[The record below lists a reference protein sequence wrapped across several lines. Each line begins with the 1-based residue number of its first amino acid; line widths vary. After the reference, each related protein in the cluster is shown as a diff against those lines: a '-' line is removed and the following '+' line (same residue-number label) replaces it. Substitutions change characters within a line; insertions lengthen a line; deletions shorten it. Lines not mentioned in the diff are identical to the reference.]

1 MDDGTATTA
10 DSSSLLKN
18 PTVSEH
24 TLQLLLTASDTSSLE
39 NSLESLTE
47 TAKSHGGRSELASKK
62 VLAAVLEV
70 LEHHNHNHDIIA
82 LCFKLLRNL
91 CAGDIENQNSFI
103 EHNGVAVVS
112 DILRSE
118 VGSSSSSYSLGLVRW
133 GIQVLANVCLAGR
146 EHQRAVWEELYPEG
160 FVLLARVSSKETC
173 DPLCMVIYTCCD
185 GNPEWFQILSSY
197 DGWPVM
203 AAIVRTASSAGFAED
218 WLKLLLSRICLEE
231 SQLPVLFP
239 KLEYVDDPLG
249 EEDTESKDG
258 QFSSE
263 QAFLLRILSEILS
276 ERLEDVTIATD
287 TALFVYGIFK
297 KSIRILEHAGR
308 GKSGLPS
315 GSPEVDVLG
324 YSLTIL
330 RDICA
335 QDNARGNR
343 DDAES
348 VVDVLFSYGFIEL
361 LLSLL
366 RDLEPPTTIRKVMKQ
381 FENQDGIGASS
392 SSLKPCPYRG
402 FRRDIVA
409 VIGNCAYRRKHAQN
423 EIRQQNGILLLL
435 QQCVIDEDNPFLK
448 EWGIWC
454 VRNMLEGNEENRRV
468 VEQLEYQGTAEVPEL
483 AALGLR
489 VEVDRSTMRA
499 KLVNV
504 T

>member
-258 QFSSE
+258 
-263 QAFLLRILSEILS
+263 
-276 ERLEDVTIATD
+276 
-287 TALFVYGIFK
+287 
-297 KSIRILEHAGR
+297 R